1 METSALLP
9 ILESL
14 LLISGEPLSY
24 ARLAKIAGVEESQ
37 VREAAALL
45 VEKYTKDAQRGIMVI
60 ANNNQLLLATKPE
73 NAKYIEAL
81 TKSALQENLSKAG
94 LEVLSIIAYRS
105 PITKAEIE
113 AIRGVNCSFTV
124 RNLLLRDLIEREGN
138 PQDSRGYI
146 YRPSFRFLETLGI
159 GSVADLPDYATLSQ
173 DERLKMILEEEI
185 IPGEEAV
192 ISEEAAA
199 PEEVS
204 QLVEEKEKVSKESG
218 VLEEKL

>member
-24 ARLAKIAGVEESQ
+24 ARLAKIAGAEESQ

-45 VEKYTKDAQRGIMVI
+45 VEKYTKDEERGIMVI

-73 NAKYIEAL
+73 NAGYIEAL
-81 TKSALQENLSKAG
+81 TKNALQENLSKAG

-138 PQDSRGYI
+138 PEDSRGYI

-173 DERLKMILEEEI
+173 DERLKMILEEEV
-185 IPGEEAV
+185 PSGEEGESSVETSPQA
-192 ISEEAAA
+192 E
-199 PEEVS
+199 
-204 QLVEEKEKVSKESG
+204 EEKEV
-218 VLEEKL
+218 VLEQSDASEEKI